1 MFLLNRFVTPH
12 FLNGCIEVH
21 VIFDDPDRYEMSPK
35 TVERQRRDKL
45 AKPNVNHVH
54 ATFDDSLPPSSKWGG
69 VLKCRECK
77 HNLTSQLGAYMIRLI
92 HPTLLPSTR
101 FFTAGSFREPMR
113 DHAMCVEHGNPNPF
127 IDEKLT
133 CNIEE
138 GDMRVWMHC
147 KYSVGTRKLIFSP
160 DTDTY
165 HVGMGLLE
173 DAQNYLSVMFM
184 CQSIGYV
191 THTNFCT
198 CRKLV
203 ELCSLTTVCQLFHHS

>member
-1 MFLLNRFVTPH
+1 M
-12 FLNGCIEVH
+12 
-21 VIFDDPDRYEMSPK
+21 
-35 TVERQRRDKL
+35 
-45 AKPNVNHVH
+45 
-54 ATFDDSLPPSSKWGG
+54 
-69 VLKCRECK
+69 
-77 HNLTSQLGAYMIRLI
+77 
-92 HPTLLPSTR
+92 
-101 FFTAGSFREPMR
+101 
-113 DHAMCVEHGNPNPF
+113 
-127 IDEKLT
+127 
-133 CNIEE
+133 
-138 GDMRVWMHC
+138 WMHC